1 MSKSQFILIILFVLV
16 ALLLPYGLKSAE
28 PDDGY
33 IKVESEPV
41 YVIPP
46 G

>member
-1 MSKSQFILIILFVLV
+1 MTRSQFVLILLIILL

-28 PDDGY
+28 PEQE
-33 IKVESEPV
+33 KFNPVSEQV
-41 YVIPP
+41 YQVPE

>member
-1 MSKSQFILIILFVLV
+1 MSRSQFILILLIIVA

-28 PDDGY
+28 PDQG
-33 IKVESEPV
+33 KFNPVSEQAYQVPE
-41 YVIPP
+41 

>member
-1 MSKSQFILIILFVLV
+1 MTRSQFILILLIILM

-28 PDDGY
+28 PDQG
-33 IKVESEPV
+33 KFNPVSEQV
-41 YVIPP
+41 YQVPE

>member
-1 MSKSQFILIILFVLV
+1 MSRSQVILILLIILM

-28 PDDGY
+28 MDQG
-33 IKVESEPV
+33 KFNPV
-41 YVIPP
+41 WEQVCQVPE